1 MRKRETNLT
10 LEFTREVV
18 AGAQML
24 IAAKYSQL
32 RSGKSVRESKA
43 ALKRWFFFMSWQ
55 KRAHMKYEI
64 LLQLSRELPSFF
76 YNLRIA

>member
-1 MRKRETNLT
+1 MRRRETNLT

-24 IAAKYSQL
+24 TATKHSQL

-43 ALKRWFFFMSWQ
+43 ALKQCYFTGWQ
-55 KRAHMKYEI
+55 KRAHMNYCY
-64 LLQLSRELPSFF
+64 S
-76 YNLRIA
+76 

>member
-10 LEFTREVV
+10 LEFTRKVV

-24 IAAKYSQL
+24 IAAEYAPP

-43 ALKRWFFFMSWQ
+43 ALRQFFLTIWQ
-55 KRAHMKYEI
+55 RRTHMKYCY
-64 LLQLSRELPSFF
+64 S
-76 YNLRIA
+76 

>member
-43 ALKRWFFFMSWQ
+43 ALKQCFFMGWQ
-55 KRAHMKYEI
+55 KRTHMKYEI
-64 LLQLSRELPSFF
+64 LLQLIRELPSFL
-76 YNLRIA
+76 YIIRIA